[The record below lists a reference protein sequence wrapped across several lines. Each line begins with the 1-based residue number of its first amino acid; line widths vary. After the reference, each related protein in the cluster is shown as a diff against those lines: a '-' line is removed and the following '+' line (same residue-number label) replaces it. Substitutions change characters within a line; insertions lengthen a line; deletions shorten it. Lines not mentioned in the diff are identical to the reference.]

1 MLKDMGEDTEVQ
13 HSVSRSFRKR
23 KEKKKKTTEGKKLNR
38 KKIS

>member
-23 KEKKKKTTEGKKLNR
+23 KEKEKKRQQKGKN
-38 KKIS
+38 